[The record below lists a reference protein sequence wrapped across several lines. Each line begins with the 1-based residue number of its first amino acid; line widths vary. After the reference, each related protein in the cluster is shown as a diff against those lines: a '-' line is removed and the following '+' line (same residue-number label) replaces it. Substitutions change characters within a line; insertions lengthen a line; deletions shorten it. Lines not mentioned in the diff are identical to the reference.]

1 MALDVL
7 RLGFTDCSIR
17 VGDVGMQYDVS
28 GVLAISLLLSPGN
41 LRGYGGLDLSAVRFN
56 GCSMHSVGCWRM
68 EYAIDCMHI
77 MYIKHLSF

>member
-7 RLGFTDCSIR
+7 LLGFTDCSIR

-56 GCSMHSVGCWRM
+56 GCYMRGVGCGGWNM
-68 EYAIDCMHI
+68 N
-77 MYIKHLSF
+77 